1 VKRILIVLLLLLCA
15 FVVIG
20 ILNNN
25 ELDSE
30 SSSGLAQP
38 GASNQTLFTTQPFE
52 QMPTGHIP
60 NNNNDSEDK
69 IMTNESRIYKVGVDI
84 PAGIYMAANDGSNI
98 SRVTIRDSFE
108 PVTETPNIIVTARFL
123 SDNSA
128 FADRT
133 LYAEAVRKGGGV
145 PVMPEDDSELAGLLS
160 QGLIEYAE
168 ALADR
173 YDGLLLTGGGDIA
186 SHFYNQEHH
195 PASNPPDEVL
205 DRAELALAHAFIDAG
220 KPILGICRGMQMI
233 NVAMGGDLIQDIPD
247 LLGLDLEVHNDDL
260 TRHVIKVRTDS
271 WLYYL
276 FGSEINA
283 NSTHH
288 QCLGVVAPGLSVA
301 AQIGPVIEAVEK
313 GNILGVQ
320 WHPER
325 MLDEGMLP
333 LFEDFIKRCSYNS
346 FITTTFSS
354 HIIIEVEEGQYI
366 DVQGATITLAP

>member
-1 VKRILIVLLLLLCA
+1 MKRILIVLLLLLCA

-205 DRAELALAHAFIDAG
+205 DRAELALTHAFIDAG

-247 LLGLDLEVHNDDL
+247 LLGLNLEVHNDDQ
-260 TRHVIKVRTDS
+260 TRHRVKVRTDS

-354 HIIIEVEEGQYI
+354 HIIIEIEENQYI
-366 DVQGATITLAP
+366 DVQGATMTLVP